1 MQSFRQR
8 TWLAWA
14 SVGVLTILCAV
25 LAALQYRWIGEIS
38 AAERTQLRD
47 QLEARLGLLSRAF
60 NDQIST
66 ACAALLPTWDQVDQ
80 AGAEKAYSDRYLAWR
95 ESHEPLFRR
104 IGLIRPGPDGTD
116 LLLLDL
122 KAARFAASEWPP
134 EWDALRA
141 RMDGPGGGP
150 PGPMPESSRVIE
162 LPRVGIPGGP
172 PQGPRMEERLVV
184 EPDPVYISRS
194 LIPTYL
200 NRYLERGYDAEVV
213 ATSGEVIYRSSP
225 GLSLENQ
232 ADASVPLMSVRPMV
246 FAAWRGARGF
256 RDNRDS
262 RGSRNNR
269 NNRERRDGPGRMAGG
284 RDPGMPGGPE
294 FGQSRWLLR
303 VRHHSGSLDALV
315 AQTRIRNLAVSAGI
329 LLLILATTGILVQVS
344 RRSQQLANLQMGF
357 VTNVSHE
364 LRTPLT
370 VIRTAAF
377 NLRGR
382 LASRPDQVERYGSL
396 IQAESERLEALVEQV
411 LRFASASA
419 GKIIRDCEPIAVEG
433 LIEAGLRS
441 SRAGLAGQNYQIE
454 CKIEPDLPLVLADE
468 VALRQAVQNLIDNA
482 VKYGTE
488 GNNWI
493 GVSASAVSSGDQ
505 RAVEIR
511 VKDRGPG
518 IPADE
523 QRHIFDPF
531 YRGRKAV
538 QDQVHGTGLGLNLVK
553 KIVEAHGGTIR
564 VVSEPM
570 QGAEFIVRI
579 PAAPPELQNEFAHT
593 SD

>member
-1 MQSFRQR
+1 MESFRRR

-14 SVGVLTILCAV
+14 SVGILGILCAV

-47 QLEARLGLLSRAF
+47 QLQSRLSLLSRGF
-60 NDQIST
+60 NDQISN
-66 ACAALLPTWDQVDQ
+66 ACASLLPTWDQVDQ
-80 AGAEKAYSDRYLAWR
+80 MGAQEAYSERYLAWR
-95 ESHEPLFRR
+95 DSHEPLFRR
-104 IGLIRPGPDGTD
+104 IGLVRPAPEAAD

-122 KAARFAASEWPP
+122 KTGRFSSAEWPADWQP
-134 EWDALRA
+134 LRA
-141 RMDGPGGGP
+141 RMEFRPNGGP
-150 PGPMPESSRVIE
+150 PGPVPESTRVIE
-162 LPRVGIPGGP
+162 LPRVGPGGP
-172 PQGPRMEERLVV
+172 PSGPRMEERLVV
-184 EPDPVYISRS
+184 EPDPGYIRRAV
-194 LIPTYL
+194 LPAYL
-200 NRYLERGYDAEVV
+200 NRYLGHDYDAEIV
-213 ATSGEVIYRSSP
+213 AATGEVIYRSSA
-225 GLSLENQ
+225 GSLEKS
-232 ADASVPLMSVRPMV
+232 ADASVPLLSIRPMI
-246 FAAWRGARGF
+246 FAGRRGGRGF
-256 RDNRDS
+256 RDNRDP
-262 RGSRNNR
+262 RDDHAR
-269 NNRERRDGPGRMAGG
+269 REMQARMAGG
-284 RDPGMPGGPE
+284 RDPMMPGGGGPE
-294 FGQSRWLLR
+294 FAQARWLLR

-315 AQTRIRNLAVSAGI
+315 AQTRVRNLAVSAGI

-344 RRSQQLANLQMGF
+344 RRSQQLANLQMSF

-396 IQAESERLEALVEQV
+396 IQAESQRLEALVEQV

-419 GKIIRDCEPIAVEG
+419 GKVIRDREPVAVES
-433 LIEAGLRS
+433 LIEQGLRS
-441 SRAGLAGQNYQIE
+441 SRACFSSQNYQIE
-454 CKIEPDLPLVLADE
+454 SSIDPDLPLVLADE
-468 VALRQAVQNLIDNA
+468 VALRQALQNLFDNA
-482 VKYGTE
+482 IKYGTE
-488 GNNWI
+488 GNTWI
-493 GVSASAVSSGDQ
+493 GVSAAAVSNVDGP
-505 RAVEIR
+505 AVEIR

-593 SD
+593 PD

>member
-1 MQSFRQR
+1 MGI
-8 TWLAWA
+8 LA
-14 SVGVLTILCAV
+14 VLCAV

-47 QLEARLGLLSRAF
+47 QLQSRLSLLSRGF
-60 NDQIST
+60 NDQISN
-66 ACAALLPTWDQVDQ
+66 ACAALLPTRDQVDQ
-80 AGAEKAYSDRYLAWR
+80 LGAEKAYADRYLAWR
-95 ESHEPLFRR
+95 DSHEPLFHR
-104 IGLIRPGPDGTD
+104 IGLIRPGPEGAD

-122 KAARFAASEWPP
+122 KTGRFSPAAWPADWEP
-134 EWDALRA
+134 LRA
-141 RMDGPGGGP
+141 RTQFRPGDGPP
-150 PGPMPESSRVIE
+150 APLAESTRVIE

-172 PQGPRMEERLVV
+172 PPGPRMEDRLVV
-184 EPDPVYISRS
+184 EPDPGYIRRS
-194 LIPTYL
+194 VLPTYL
-200 NRYLERGYDAEVV
+200 NRYLGHDYDVEIV
-213 ATSGEVIYRSSP
+213 AATGEVIYRSST
-225 GLSLENQ
+225 GSLEKG
-232 ADASVPLMSVRPMV
+232 ADASVPLLSIRPMV
-246 FAAWRGARGF
+246 FAGWRGGRSF
-256 RDNRDS
+256 RDNRDL
-262 RGSRNNR
+262 RD
-269 NNRERRDGPGRMAGG
+269 NRERREMQARMAGG
-284 RDPGMPGGPE
+284 REPMMPGGGPE
-294 FGQSRWLLR
+294 FAQARWLLR

-315 AQTRIRNLAVSAGI
+315 DQTRVRNLAVSAGI

-344 RRSQQLANLQMGF
+344 RRSQQLANLQMSF

-419 GKIIRDCEPIAVEG
+419 GKIIRDCEPVAVES
-433 LIEAGLRS
+433 LIEQGLRS
-441 SRAGLAGQNYQIE
+441 SRACFSSQNYQIE
-454 CKIEPDLPLVLADE
+454 SSIDPDLPLVLADE
-468 VALRQAVQNLIDNA
+468 VALRQALQNLFDNA
-482 VKYGTE
+482 IKYGTE
-488 GNNWI
+488 GSNWI
-493 GVSASAVSSGDQ
+493 GVSAAAVSSADGP
-505 RAVEIR
+505 AVEIR

-570 QGAEFIVRI
+570 KGAEFIVRI

-593 SD
+593 PD